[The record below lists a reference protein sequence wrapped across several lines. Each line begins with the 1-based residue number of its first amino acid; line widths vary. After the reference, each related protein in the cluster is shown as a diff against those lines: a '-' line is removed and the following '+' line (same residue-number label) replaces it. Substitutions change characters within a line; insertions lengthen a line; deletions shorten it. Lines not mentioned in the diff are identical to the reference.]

1 MAGTL
6 RQMLTAHEALPSMAS
21 GDSQAQ
27 CPPARRLPKPEDVS
41 FPSCR
46 NESSQTQCCM
56 TTHID
61 SLTVLGSGSCT
72 GLVGRTQ
79 EGQGRAVPRLQ
90 GEPSPASRGAASLV
104 TAPSPSSRPAAWP
117 VHLSDPDPPASPL

>member
-1 MAGTL
+1 MKL
-6 RQMLTAHEALPSMAS
+6 
-21 GDSQAQ
+21 
-27 CPPARRLPKPEDVS
+27 CPPWLLVTARLSVPLHGDFLSQRTLV
-41 FPSCR
+41 FHSCR

-104 TAPSPSSRPAAWP
+104 TAPSLSSRPAAWP